1 MLALDVAGA
10 IPVAK
15 TATTVAKQMVKPMP
29 EYTPVKPTTVV
40 QENPGYIN
48 TVDDALPERQP
59 LTINKSTQF

>member
-10 IPVAK
+10 VPVAK
-15 TATTVAKQMVKPMP
+15 TVTTLAKQMVKPAP
-29 EYTPVKPTTVV
+29 KYTSLKPTTIV

>member
-10 IPVAK
+10 VPVAK
-15 TATTVAKQMVKPMP
+15 TATTVAKQIIKPAST
-29 EYTPVKPTTVV
+29 YTSVKPTTIV

-48 TVDDALPERQP
+48 TIDDALPERQP